1 MEAVNE
7 LSACLELSA
16 CPELSICP
24 ELSASAIT
32 TTEVVPLSLVLTV
45 LEVALWCV
53 WAAHTPFLSPLS
65 ILNSLPPSLSCLL
78 LSSLPQLC
86 HCPLAAPLLTLSPPS
101 VQWDRRGSA
110 SLHRRRG
117 WRIPCLHLQ
126 PLNPGLR
133 LGLSSPPWPISP
145 PAPPGSL
152 LPPAPPW
159 SVVDHPPPRDSTPQ
173 AAPHP
178 SVPLALSGSSI
189 PPAPPWSSVAPAPP

>member
-1 MEAVNE
+1 MEAVN
-7 LSACLELSA
+7 ELSA

-65 ILNSLPPSLSCLL
+65 ILNSRPPSLSCLL

-126 PLNPGLR
+126 PLNPDSASACRAHRGPSVPSSAGLP
-133 LGLSSPPWPISP
+133 LTS
-145 PAPPGSL
+145 
-152 LPPAPPW
+152 APPW
-159 SVVDHPPPRDSTPQ
+159 SVVDHPPPRDSLLKLRLIPPSLWLCH
-173 AAPHP
+173 APP
-178 SVPLALSGSSI
+178 IL
-189 PPAPPWSSVAPAPP
+189 PAPPWSSVAPAPP